1 MKKKLILVFCLIV
14 CFGFF
19 ISDIKAICYE
29 ITNKS
34 NNKVRYDIEYDP
46 RWMNDSNYS
55 IKTVDNEKC
64 GLKSV
69 NKDTTSSTNKSDKN
83 KVTCGKLGKF
93 HKKIPELT
101 SWMISIIQ
109 VFVPVILVI
118 MGSIDFVK
126 SLASQKDD
134 EMKKGQQTFIKRLI
148 AGALVFFII
157 AIVKLIISFAA
168 GDKNKSIINCANC
181 FLNGAN
187 DCKVKN

>member
-64 GLKSV
+64 GLNTV
-69 NKDTTSSTNKSDKN
+69 NKDTTNSTNKSDKN

-134 EMKKGQQTFIKRLI
+134 EMKKGQQTFVKRLI
-148 AGALVFFII
+148 TAVLIFFIV
-157 AIVKLIISFAA
+157 AIVKLFVGIVSSGETENNNIV
-168 GDKNKSIINCANC
+168 GCINCFISNNC
-181 FLNGAN
+181 S
-187 DCKVKN
+187 KVG

>member
-134 EMKKGQQTFIKRLI
+134 EMKKGQQTFVKRLI
-148 AGALVFFII
+148 TAVLIFFIV
-157 AIVKLIISFAA
+157 AIVKLFVGIVSSGENENNNIV
-168 GDKNKSIINCANC
+168 GCINCFISNNC
-181 FLNGAN
+181 S
-187 DCKVKN
+187 KVG